1 MICKLWKAA
10 AARIL
15 RIQVNKGAA
24 FFMKKVLSS
33 TPGADALW
41 HRFSNTG
48 KIGAYLTYRAVK
60 QREETE
66 GHEK

>member
-1 MICKLWKAA
+1 
-10 AARIL
+10 
-15 RIQVNKGAA
+15 
-24 FFMKKVLSS
+24 MKKVLSS

-41 HRFSNTG
+41 RRFSHTG

-66 GHEK
+66 GYEK